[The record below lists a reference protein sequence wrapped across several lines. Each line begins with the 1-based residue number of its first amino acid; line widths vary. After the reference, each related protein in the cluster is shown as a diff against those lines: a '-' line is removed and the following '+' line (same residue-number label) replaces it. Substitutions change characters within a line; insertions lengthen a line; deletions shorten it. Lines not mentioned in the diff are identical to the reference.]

1 MTLAYLQ
8 TLFPNGICLFDS
20 DNDGLSDYEEMLLTS
35 SGPTVYNSI
44 NEYLSDKGAD
54 SDGLSNIT
62 EIELGTNLLTPD
74 SYGEEV
80 DVNTEVMIGRVD
92 FSGYKDLYDK
102 FKEKTQDNNDI
113 RDYVIFNENSY
124 IAWLCWYN
132 KEVM

>member
-1 MTLAYLQ
+1 M
-8 TLFPNGICLFDS
+8 
-20 DNDGLSDYEEMLLTS
+20 TS
-35 SGPTVYNSI
+35 SGPAVYNSI
-44 NEYLSDKGAD
+44 NEHLSDKGAD
-54 SDGLSNIT
+54 DDGLSNIT